1 VPFGARQKRIPIAI
15 VSGFAIDALGSR
27 ICNGRM
33 NRHLPRLAVLAILVV
48 LLSGCIHFNSPRRS
62 DRSSS
67 VVDFLYPDKG
77 ELTVEPQVPE
87 LKLPLRV
94 GLAFLPSPRQHQG
107 ALSEAQKSALL
118 QKVAERFRQEKFV
131 SDIQVIPTL
140 YLREKGGFDNLDQLR
155 RLMGIDVVVL
165 VAYDQVQFTDENMLS
180 LSYWTIVGAYI
191 FHGNRNDTSTLME
204 AVVYDIP
211 SRSLLFRAP
220 GIDQTHSSSTAIKTV
235 ERQREDGV
243 HSVDLAIA
251 DLTKNL
257 DTELAAFRQRVRE
270 GSARVKISHREG
282 YTGGGSLDLP
292 FVIAVGCLAL
302 AFHLRRRRQ

>member
-1 VPFGARQKRIPIAI
+1 MI
-15 VSGFAIDALGSR
+15 
-27 ICNGRM
+27 
-33 NRHLPRLAVLAILVV
+33 RHLPRLAVFTVFV
-48 LLSGCIHFNSPRRS
+48 LLLAGCIHFNNPRKS

-67 VVDFLYPDKG
+67 VVDFLYPGRG
-77 ELTVEPQVPE
+77 ELTVEPSIPE

-94 GLAFLPSPRQHQG
+94 GLAFLPSPRQQRQ
-107 ALSEAQKSALL
+107 ALTEAQKSLLL
-118 QKVAERFRQEKFV
+118 QKVADRFRQEKFV
-131 SDIQVIPTL
+131 RDIQVIPTL
-140 YLREKGGFDNLDQLR
+140 YLREKGGFDNLDQLQH
-155 RLMGIDVVVL
+155 LLGIDVVVL

-220 GIDQTHSSSTAIKTV
+220 GIDQTHSSSTAIKTG

-251 DLTKNL
+251 DLIKNL
-257 DTELAAFRQRVRE
+257 DTELTSFRQRVRE
-270 GSARVKISHREG
+270 GTAKVKITHREG
-282 YTGGGSLDLP
+282 YTGGGSLSLP
-292 FVIAVGCLAL
+292 FVLAL
-302 AFHLRRRRQ
+302 AGLGLTYQLRRRRQ